1 MYKNI
6 PLQKQYLEPLV
17 LSKAEKYI
25 AENIDILKSQYFT
38 SRKLIVWI
46 AKTDPEFKELCI
58 VPDLVSRSAKRKLS
72 NLLKGF
78 GFKTIRK
85 SKRKGYC
92 VYYYPS

>member
-6 PLQKQYLEPLV
+6 PLQKQCLEPLV

-25 AENIDILKSQYFT
+25 TENIGELRSQYFT
-38 SRKLIVWI
+38 IRKLIVWI
-46 AKTDPEFKELCI
+46 AKTDPEFRELCI
-58 VPDLVSRSAKRKLS
+58 VPNFVSRNAKRRIS